1 VSAASAEGAVIGAA
15 PEWTPCGP
23 EVRLVEI
30 PSINGYGLGVYVDP
44 ATQARDGAERRAIAE
59 AVARMV
65 PTGEG
70 A

>member
-1 VSAASAEGAVIGAA
+1 MIAVGVDPCAA

-44 ATQARDGAERRAIAE
+44 ETQASDGAERRAIAE
-59 AVARMV
+59 AVARVV